1 MSSNLL
7 KRFEGLERLKRER
20 EIRRITGVD
29 VGYGQQDYINLFKI
43 CNAIWIY
50 DGNPQGPHA
59 LLTSGRHS
67 DGYIDISQILKF
79 TNLRDILAQRM
90 IEEVLLPVTGSKI
103 EIDYVVSSSMAAI
116 AAGDGVATYLGGL
129 VFVYTEKINNGIQKL
144 KRFEIP
150 DGAKI
155 LQVEE
160 LVTTLKTTREVTRA
174 VMEKNKNVK
183 FIQDENGKIIVL
195 TLVHR
200 PEKLPIEYPDYRI
213 LPLVELEIHN
223 WTPEECPLCKAGS
236 RALKPKENRKLFFKI

>member
-1 MSSNLL
+1 MSSSLL

-29 VGYGQQDYINLFKI
+29 VGYRQQDYIDLFKI

-67 DGYIDISQILKF
+67 NGYADCSQILKF
-79 TNLRDILAQRM
+79 TNLRDILAERM
-90 IEEVLLPVTGSKI
+90 VEEILLPNIAGVKA
-103 EIDYVVSSSMAAI
+103 DYIISSSMAAI
-116 AAGDGVATYLGGL
+116 PFGDGIASYLGL
-129 VFVYTEKINNGIQKL
+129 TFLYTEKIDGVQKM
-144 KRFEIP
+144 KRFEVP
-150 DGAKI
+150 SKARI

-160 LVTTLKTTREVTRA
+160 LITTMGTTRQVTNA
-174 VMEKNKNVK
+174 ILEKNKNVE
-183 FIQDENGKIIVL
+183 FVRDQNGKIVVL